1 MPTVEKTSG
10 GRVYIRPLDQRFGIG
25 DRVDVDEEMAA
36 YLCDERG
43 DFSRIVEKD
52 DAEDESEDT
61 EDESESEDVDEE
73 LPFDP
78 ADLTVDEL
86 EERIADIDDAET
98 LDAIGQAEDE
108 GKSRETAFEAIN
120 DRLDDLEG

>member
-10 GRVYIRPLDQRFGIG
+10 GRVYIRPLDQRFEID

-52 DAEDESEDT
+52 DT
-61 EDESESEDVDEE
+61 EDESEPEADSDE

-86 EERIADIDDAET
+86 EERIADIDDVET

>member
-10 GRVYIRPLDQRFGIG
+10 GRAYIRPLEQRFEIG

-43 DFSRIVEKD
+43 DFGRVLEKD
-52 DAEDESEDT
+52 DSEA
-61 EDESESEDVDEE
+61 VDDE

-86 EERIADIDDAET
+86 EERIADIDDVAT
-98 LDAIGQAEDE
+98 LDALGQAEDE
-108 GKSRETAFEAIN
+108 GKSRETALEAID
-120 DRLDDLEG
+120 DRLDELED